1 MFEKRI
7 NAFFIFYQFS
17 GSFAN
22 CPKTNVMPQRRR
34 VHKTDQT
41 HLELVP
47 GKQTLKKDITKND
60 RHVRVLRNP
69 RMRNLVSRP
78 EVPPGD
84 LFWCYYQEKT
94 KGTSLVRFS
103 WSILRRFLEKY
114 TPNGPRPT
122 SIIDVLLFVYIC
134 DLICKHVYQCISRIV
149 WRWNEATT
157 SRVRFLSVMIRT
169 MTTTTTM
176 MMLMC
181 VMMML
186 MWLTIIFFTQYV
198 LHGDDADSVTSYF
211 SDVTS
216 VRLFQTLYDVV
227 EGYIRQIED

>member
-1 MFEKRI
+1 MFEKKI

-94 KGTSLVRFS
+94 KGTSLSVFPDQYSEDSLRN
-103 WSILRRFLEKY
+103 ILLMVLAAPHPSLMY
-114 TPNGPRPT
+114 CCLCTYVT
-122 SIIDVLLFVYIC
+122 SFVNMYIN
-134 DLICKHVYQCISRIV
+134 VYQGLYGEEMR
-149 WRWNEATT
+149 RRHQE
-157 SRVRFLSVMIRT
+157 
-169 MTTTTTM
+169 
-176 MMLMC
+176 
-181 VMMML
+181 
-186 MWLTIIFFTQYV
+186 
-198 LHGDDADSVTSYF
+198 
-211 SDVTS
+211 SD
-216 VRLFQTLYDVV
+216 F
-227 EGYIRQIED
+227 